1 MWCNYVVQ
9 PGHRTSR
16 LHLFLSGVTWC
27 HCHICIGTKVETV
40 DITPYSYHL
49 VANRTV
55 WGSVHGSPAPAIG
68 GSPQV
73 GTEPSWTEMA
83 TKHSATAQHSTKC
96 KRSAKT
102 WAKAHMQ
109 DPRDIKF
116 RLFRICFAKTSCVWR
131 LLCLACTPAIWSMRP
146 GRPLLEGDRRSKN
159 VEILC
164 TEPELPLLR
173 RRQKNIR
180 TCQDYSL

>member
-1 MWCNYVVQ
+1 MVSLSHLHRYQSRNG
-9 PGHRTSR
+9 GHHAILVSSRSKPHGLRVHAWLPSPSNWGLPTSGDWA
-16 LHLFLSGVTWC
+16 LLDWNGN
-27 HCHICIGTKVETV
+27 ETQRN
-40 DITPYSYHL
+40 I
-49 VANRTV
+49 
-55 WGSVHGSPAPAIG
+55 
-68 GSPQV
+68 
-73 GTEPSWTEMA
+73 
-83 TKHSATAQHSTKC
+83 AQHSTKC